1 MLIERGMKFKVEV
14 LKNPLINTKVGHI
27 VEITNVGKTTV
38 EFKDT
43 ETNDYGLIEKSNIE
57 KCFQSIWNGDL
68 ERIRKWR

>member
-14 LKNPLINTKVGHI
+14 LKNPLINTKIGHI

-57 KCFQSIWNGDL
+57 KCFQSI
-68 ERIRKWR
+68 